1 MAQEN
6 FSQLKFS
13 VQQIMNN
20 LFALKNKY
28 VFDEPQANLALRKLI
43 FSNPF
48 KSYDLKS
55 LVRGIKPEGFCD
67 VKVSPYVK
75 NL

>member
-1 MAQEN
+1 M
-6 FSQLKFS
+6 
-13 VQQIMNN
+13 
-20 LFALKNKY
+20 ALKNKY

-67 VKVSPYVK
+67 NTSFT
-75 NL
+75 